1 MTRSIA
7 VASSN
12 FCKLPKVEYA
22 THIDPLRFKRANRMG
37 HLRPQPRKQIRC
49 ICLLGVMYT
58 CIYLDLHQYLYI
70 YIYLSLSLFLFFS
83 NLSIY

>member
-22 THIDPLRFKRANRMG
+22 MHIDPLRFKRANRMG
-37 HLRPQPRKQIRC
+37 HLRPQRRKQIRY

-58 CIYLDLHQYLYI
+58 CIYVDLHQYLYF
-70 YIYLSLSLFLFFS
+70 SLSLFLSFFS
-83 NLSIY
+83 NRSIY